1 MTAAIEAFAPAK
13 INLTL
18 HVTGQRDD
26 GYSLI
31 DSLVVFGDV
40 GDRITLT
47 RVGDMSLSAAGPF
60 AAGVPEDE
68 SNLVWRALN
77 AVGWQGSVSLI
88 KNLPNGAGIGG
99 GSSDAAAVLRRLHGE
114 RAGVDVD
121 LDLLVSLGADVPVCL
136 SPRPQRMRG
145 IGEEL
150 AHVPSVPALSM
161 VLVNP
166 GAHVPTR
173 DVFAGLATRDNAP
186 METFG
191 GWASWSDFVDWL
203 ALQRND
209 LEAAAC
215 SVAPE
220 IKLAQ
225 DALRDARLVRM
236 SGSGSTCFGIYP
248 DQTAAQR
255 AAGRIKSE
263 HPDWW
268 VQPTETI
275 GSAAGRGPITL
286 GGSPRA
292 PERTQS

>member
-26 GYSLI
+26 GYSLL
-31 DSLVVFGDV
+31 DSLVVFGDI

-47 RVGDMSLSAAGPF
+47 PAGDMSLSVAGPF

-77 AVGWQGSVSLI
+77 AVGWEGAVSLI
-88 KNLPNGAGIGG
+88 KYLPSGAGIGG
-99 GSSDAAAVLRRLHGE
+99 GSSDAAVVLRRLHGE

-186 METFG
+186 METCG

-248 DQTAAQR
+248 DQEAAQR

-275 GSAAGRGPITL
+275 GSAAG
-286 GGSPRA
+286 
-292 PERTQS
+292 

>member
-26 GYSLI
+26 GYSLL

-47 RVGDMSLSAAGPF
+47 PAGDMSLSAAGPF

-77 AVGWQGSVSLI
+77 AVGWEGAVSLI
-88 KNLPNGAGIGG
+88 KYLPSGAGIGG

-173 DVFAGLATRDNAP
+173 DVFAGLAMRDNAP

-275 GSAAGRGPITL
+275 GSAAG
-286 GGSPRA
+286 
-292 PERTQS
+292 

>member
-47 RVGDMSLSAAGPF
+47 PAGDMSLSAAGPF

-77 AVGWQGSVSLI
+77 AVGWEGAVSLI
-88 KNLPNGAGIGG
+88 KYLPSGAGIGG

-173 DVFAGLATRDNAP
+173 DVFAGLAMRDNAP

-275 GSAAGRGPITL
+275 GSAAG
-286 GGSPRA
+286 
-292 PERTQS
+292 

>member
-26 GYSLI
+26 GYSLL

-47 RVGDMSLSAAGPF
+47 PAGDMSLSAAGPF
-60 AAGVPEDE
+60 AAGVPEDQ
-68 SNLVWRALN
+68 SNLVWRALK

-99 GSSDAAAVLRRLHGE
+99 GSSDAAAVLRCLIGE
-114 RAGVDVD
+114 RAGVDVE

-173 DVFAGLATRDNAP
+173 DVFVGLATRDNAP

-225 DALRDARLVRM
+225 DALNDARLVRM

-275 GSAAGRGPITL
+275 GSAAG
-286 GGSPRA
+286 
-292 PERTQS
+292 